1 MNTDWGVLTNNA
13 VGEERQT
20 LFATYLSGPNGLTK
34 SNTIAVFGL
43 FPLVTPSGPLTN
55 GYGLQVRDVSGAAT
69 IAELEVQFNPNF
81 STDVIRFLL
90 QDFAAHDITTLG
102 FDPFVIPPG
111 ADEILLGI
119 VRPDAS
125 NNDFFGEY
133 AFVSGGNAGPVTEFP
148 IPASLFVD
156 TNFVVGRF
164 QVNTAVPEPTTLALL
179 GLGLAGLGFS
189 RRRKRS

>member
-1 MNTDWGVLTNNA
+1 MNPDWGVLTNNA

-34 SNTIAVFGL
+34 SDTIAVFGL

-69 IAELEVQFNPNF
+69 IAELEVQ
-81 STDVIRFLL
+81 
-90 QDFAAHDITTLG
+90 
-102 FDPFVIPPG
+102 
-111 ADEILLGI
+111 
-119 VRPDAS
+119 
-125 NNDFFGEY
+125 
-133 AFVSGGNAGPVTEFP
+133 
-148 IPASLFVD
+148 
-156 TNFVVGRF
+156 
-164 QVNTAVPEPTTLALL
+164 PTTLALL